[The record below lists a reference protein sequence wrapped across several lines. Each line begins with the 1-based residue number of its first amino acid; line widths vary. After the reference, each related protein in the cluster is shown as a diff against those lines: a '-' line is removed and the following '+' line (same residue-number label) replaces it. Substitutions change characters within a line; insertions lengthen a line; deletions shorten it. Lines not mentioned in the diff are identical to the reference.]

1 MPQANLDRQTVAR
14 AALRL
19 LDRAGLDGLTVR
31 KLAGELGVQAPALYW
46 HFKNKEELLEEM
58 ATTVFLDAVR
68 DSGWPHPDAN
78 WPEWAEQFGKRL
90 REMLLR
96 YRDGARM
103 FSGRYLTDSS
113 FYGSMEAA
121 LAHRCG
127 ILAARGD
134 AVPEYDLLLHHWLR
148 YRRAGRLSAAGKA
161 TQTLPAGRAGQA
173 RRQQTISARRPGRG
187 AHVCGFRQTLRAG
200 LAAHH

>member
-46 HFKNKEELLEEM
+46 HFRNKEELLEEM

-78 WPEWAEQFGKRL
+78 WPEWAEQFGKDRKSTRL
-90 REMLLR
+90 N
-96 YRDGARM
+96 
-103 FSGRYLTDSS
+103 SS
-113 FYGSMEAA
+113 HVAISY
-121 LAHRCG
+121 
-127 ILAARGD
+127 
-134 AVPEYDLLLHHWLR
+134 AVFCL
-148 YRRAGRLSAAGKA
+148 KKN
-161 TQTLPAGRAGQA
+161 Q
-173 RRQQTISARRPGRG
+173 
-187 AHVCGFRQTLRAG
+187 
-200 LAAHH
+200 